1 MTPKT
6 EPNKQNINETLYCP
20 MNKLLSTALLL
31 LILCGCGDDEINLP
45 FTEPETDWNLSYSE
59 MEERYQGTITES
71 LVTDENIVLGD
82 FSISAGSLTGVSAL
96 LYTEKNGIKTM
107 YYFNKYRKLI
117 CSEVII
123 KTDED
128 ISELLEKKYGT
139 PKPNG
144 YTWENGNCL
153 IGVYGKDG
161 FWGISY
167 ANPTYATTYGN

>member
-71 LVTDENIVLGD
+71 LVTEENIILGD
-82 FSISAGSLTGVSAL
+82 FGIPGGFLRGVASF
-96 LYTEKNGIKTM
+96 LYVEKNGQQTR
-107 YYFNKYRKLI
+107 YYFNEERKLI
-117 CSEVII
+117 CSQIMI
-123 KTDED
+123 NTDEEIYD
-128 ISELLEKKYGT
+128 LLEKKYGPPST
-139 PKPNG
+139 NTH
-144 YTWENGNCL
+144 TWDRGNY
-153 IGVYGKDG
+153 I
-161 FWGISY
+161 ISARNWDTNY
-167 ANPTYATTYGN
+167 HWSIAYSNPSHIH

>member
-1 MTPKT
+1 M
-6 EPNKQNINETLYCP
+6 ESRYQNI
-20 MNKLLSTALLL
+20 
-31 LILCGCGDDEINLP
+31 
-45 FTEPETDWNLSYSE
+45 
-59 MEERYQGTITES
+59 ITETFS
-71 LVTDENIVLGD
+71 TDENIVLGD
-82 FSISAGSLTGVSAL
+82 FGISSGSLSGVSAL
-96 LYTEKNGIKTM
+96 LYTEKNGIKTR

-128 ISELLEKKYGT
+128 ISKLIEKKYGT

-153 IGVYGKDG
+153 IGVYGKDS

-167 ANPTYATTYGN
+167 ANPTYVATYGN